1 MQSQPA
7 LPNKSKSGKISFRTA
22 RNAVA
27 HHPIIFTALILTS
40 LAVAAAVWFFMPLP
54 KNTAIVVF
62 QLSGHA
68 PHVISSTGHE
78 NQVDLRAYGSQQVA
92 TVKRRQVLSTALNDD
107 KNMSKAPNFKELLDM
122 QPDKLGWLDKMILI
136 DFKSSLEFMRV
147 VIEGDY
153 PDELVAFLRALSD
166 SYMKTVKQRDNG
178 ARDGRLKAIEV
189 LITERKGEI
198 FTRKE
203 RMDAIAKIL
212 NTTDGLSG
220 SEILNTEDLRAARK
234 EALEI
239 QQKVELAKAELPVL
253 GAENAPV
260 VIPPGLVDEA
270 INKSPSFIKAE
281 EKVAQAK
288 KTLLDKESLFV
299 EGTTSQVIT
308 TAKLDVK
315 SAEASRE
322 KLRNDLRG
330 DIEKATRD
338 RVVLEFKLK
347 SMQLKEEFNKLER
360 KKKISDLHVQELKDR
375 SEKHGL
381 YRYELEKLKA
391 EVASTEKALA
401 TLTEEQDRIRIEEK
415 APSRV
420 NVAEEPFVLSG
431 IEGFRRIRAVLIAS
445 LGLLLVGFFA
455 LVWFENRGRRVN
467 TADELT
473 TATDLQILGTI
484 PVIDSAS
491 PHGNR
496 ILVESVDA
504 LRTQLLQARSHDRPI
519 RTILVASGLSGEGKT
534 TLSGHLVLSLA
545 RAGYR
550 VLLVD
555 GDLHAPTVHRLFDQ
569 TLTPGFC
576 EVLRGEV
583 PPDSAIRSSPVPG
596 LSVMTAGSW
605 NMATRQCLVGEQWRE
620 LREELQKDFDF
631 IVIDTSPLLLMAD
644 TLLLAKAADAAM
656 LSVLVGYSRIGAIA
670 LSQERLKTMG
680 IPVLGAVVNGAA
692 AEYTADYYGRY
703 KYDATTLKL
712 EPAPVTLTVA

>member
-1 MQSQPA
+1 MQSQLA

-27 HHPIIFTALILTS
+27 HHPIIFTALVLTS
-40 LAVAAAVWFFMPLP
+40 SAVAAAVWFLMPLP

-62 QLSGHA
+62 QLSGNA
-68 PHVISSTGHE
+68 PHVISTTNE
-78 NQVDLRAYGSQQVA
+78 KQVDLRAYGKQQEA
-92 TVKRRQVLSTALNDD
+92 TFKRRQVLSTALNHSE
-107 KNMSKAPNFKELLDM
+107 MAKAPNFKELLEL
-122 QPDKLGWLDKMILI
+122 QPDKLGWLDKMIMI
-136 DFKSSLEFMRV
+136 DFKNSPEFMRI

-153 PDELVAFLRALSD
+153 PDELVAFLRAVTD
-166 SYMKTVKQRDNG
+166 SYMKTVKERDNA
-178 ARDGRLKAIEV
+178 ARKAQLNAIDDLIRQRKSGIVDKKKEMDV
-189 LITERKGEI
+189 L
-198 FTRKE
+198 
-203 RMDAIAKIL
+203 AKIL
-212 NTTDGLSG
+212 KNTEGQASSD
-220 SEILNTEDLRAARK
+220 ILNAEDLRTARK
-234 EALEI
+234 EALDLK
-239 QQKVELAKAELPVL
+239 QKVEFAKAELPTP
-253 GAENAPV
+253 GAENTPI

-270 INKSPSFIKAE
+270 INRSPAYLKAE
-281 EKVAQAK
+281 EKVVLAK
-288 KTLLDKESLFV
+288 RALQEKEAVLLP
-299 EGTTSQVIT
+299 GTTSQVT
-308 TAKLDVK
+308 TKARLEIK
-315 SAEASRE
+315 SAEEIRD
-322 KLRNDLRG
+322 KLRIDLRG
-330 DIEKATRD
+330 EFEKATRD
-338 RVVLEFKLK
+338 RIALESKLN
-347 SMQLKEEFNKLER
+347 SMRLKDEFDKLVR
-360 KKKISDLHVQELKDR
+360 KKKFADDLVTEIVERTDK
-375 SEKHGL
+375 SGEN
-381 YRYELEKLKA
+381 RYALEKLRV
-391 EVASTEKALA
+391 EVSSTEKALA
-401 TLTEEQDRIRIEEK
+401 LLTSEKDHIEIEEK

-420 NVAEEPFVLSG
+420 SVSEEPFVLSG

-445 LGLLLVGFFA
+445 LGLLLAGFLA
-455 LVWFENRGRRVN
+455 LVWFENRGRRV
-467 TADELT
+467 TSADELK

-484 PVIDSAS
+484 PVINSAS

-605 NMATRQCLVGEQWRE
+605 NMATRQCLVGEQWRQ

-631 IVIDTSPLLLMAD
+631 IVVDTSPLLLMAD

-656 LSVLVGYSRIGAIA
+656 LSVLVGYSRLGAIA
-670 LSQERLKTMG
+670 LSQERLKSMG

-692 AEYTADYYGRY
+692 ADYTADYYGRY

-712 EPAPVTLTVA
+712 EPAPVILTIA